1 MSARVLVVDDTPV
14 NVKLLEAKLL
24 VEYYEVLTASDG
36 PGALVIAEDHIPDI
50 ILLDVM
56 MPGMDGYEVCSRLK
70 SNPVTAHIPVVMVTA
85 LNEVRDRVRGLEVGA
100 DDFLTK
106 PVNDVAL
113 FARIRSLVR
122 LKRAS
127 DEWRAREAT
136 AVELGVTDAAQNSV
150 DHNAPGSILVVAE
163 GMYDRDLVTETLSL
177 QGHVVELAEDDEQA
191 LSMANAG
198 DYDLVLVSDGNR
210 TQDALRLCSQL
221 RSEPETRHR
230 PILIMVPDNEDDR
243 LAKALEL
250 GVNDYLVRPIER
262 DELISRSRTQI
273 SRRRYEERLRDNYT
287 FSVNAAVTDSLTGM
301 YNRRY
306 LESHFARISARLAE
320 VGKPISALMLDID
333 HFKNV
338 NDTHGHEAGD
348 EILQVIAKRI
358 QSNMRGFDT
367 AVRLGGEEFVVLL
380 PDSSLAAGAAAAERL
395 CLSISKEKISVSS
408 IDGGLDITVS
418 IGVACVLAGESD
430 LDNLLRHADA
440 ALYEAKHTGRNK
452 VMTAAGSLP
461 LPEAGEAVH
470 GALPS
475 PERPAS
481 PELATG

>member
-24 VEYYEVLTASDG
+24 VEYYEVLTAVDG
-36 PGALVIAEDHIPDI
+36 PSALVVAEDHLPDI

-56 MPGMDGYEVCSRLK
+56 MPGMDGYEVCGHLK
-70 SNPVTAHIPVVMVTA
+70 NNPVTAHIPVVMVTA

-136 AVELGVTDAAQNSV
+136 AVELGVTDAAQNCV
-150 DHNAPGSILVVAE
+150 DQKAPGSVLIVAE

-177 QGHVVELAEDDEQA
+177 QGHSVELAEDDDQA
-191 LSMANAG
+191 ISMAKSG

-210 TQDALRLCSQL
+210 SQDALRLCSQM

-230 PILIMVPDNEDDR
+230 PILIVVPENEEDR

-250 GVNDYLVRPIER
+250 GVNDYLVRPVER

-273 SRRRYEERLRDNYT
+273 RRRRYEERLRENYT

-306 LESHFARISARLAE
+306 LESHFERIVARLADS
-320 VGKPISALMLDID
+320 GKPISALILDID
-333 HFKNV
+333 HFKTV

-348 EILQVIAKRI
+348 EILQAVAKRI
-358 QSNMRGFDT
+358 QSNLRGFDT

-380 PDSSLAAGAAAAERL
+380 PDSSLASASAAAERL
-395 CLSISKEKISVSS
+395 CTSISGGKFVVSGVD
-408 IDGGLDITVS
+408 DGLAITVS
-418 IGVACVLAGESD
+418 IGAACVLAGDSD
-430 LDNLLRHADA
+430 LENLLRHADA
-440 ALYEAKHTGRNK
+440 ALYEAKRTGRNK
-452 VMTAAGSLP
+452 VTTATGALP
-461 LPEAGEAVH
+461 LSEAGEPVQE
-470 GALPS
+470 ALPT
-475 PERPAS
+475 PERPLSAKQ
-481 PELATG
+481 ATG

>member
-24 VEYYEVLTASDG
+24 VEYYEVLTAIDG
-36 PGALVIAEDHIPDI
+36 PSALVVAEDHIPDI

-136 AVELGVTDAAQNSV
+136 AVELGVTDAAQNGI
-150 DHNAPGSILVVAE
+150 DQNAPGSVLVVAE
-163 GMYDRDLVTETLSL
+163 GMYDRDLVTETLSF
-177 QGHVVELAEDDEQA
+177 QGHAVELAENDEQA
-191 LSMANAG
+191 LSLAKEK
-198 DYDLVLVSDGNR
+198 DYDLVLISDGNR
-210 TQDALRLCSQL
+210 DQDALRLCSQM

-230 PILIMVPDNEDDR
+230 PILIMVADNADGR

-273 SRRRYEERLRDNYT
+273 SRRRYEERLRENYT

-306 LESHFARISARLAE
+306 LESHFERINARMAE
-320 VGKPISALMLDID
+320 VGKPISALILDID

-348 EILQVIAKRI
+348 EILQIVAKRI
-358 QSNMRGFDT
+358 QSNLRGFDT

-380 PDSSLAAGAAAAERL
+380 PDSSLAAAAAAAERL
-395 CLSISKEKISVSS
+395 CLSISETPIVVSS
-408 IDGGLDITVS
+408 VDAGLDITVS
-418 IGVACVLAGESD
+418 IGVACFLAGESG
-430 LDNLLRHADA
+430 LENMLRHADA
-440 ALYEAKHTGRNK
+440 ALYEAKRTGRNK
-452 VMTAAGSLP
+452 VMIANACTSLP
-461 LPEAGEAVH
+461 DPGEPVH
-470 GALPS
+470 DTLPS
-475 PERPAS
+475 PERSTS
-481 PELATG
+481 PERVAG